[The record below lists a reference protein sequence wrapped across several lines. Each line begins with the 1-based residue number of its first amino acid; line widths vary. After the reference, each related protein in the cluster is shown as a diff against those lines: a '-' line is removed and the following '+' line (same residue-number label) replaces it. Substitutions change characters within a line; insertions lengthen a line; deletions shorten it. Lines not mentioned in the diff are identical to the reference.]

1 MKNNEMKDLEKKM
14 LELKVVRELLDA
26 KTKDGNPMY
35 CYILREIIKVP
46 TPEGIKEREIRV
58 DFAAKDLGG
67 YDMLDIIFMFGEE
80 AFLSV
85 RQEQMI
91 SNEKTGEV
99 TEYMVYEI
107 WNEDLAGTPYVYKV
121 KPMRESDKAKLN
133 VILNKRAL
141 AYEEALKAAEAA
153 AAPEEKAHTD
163 KKQ

>member
-1 MKNNEMKDLEKKM
+1 MKKNDKNQEQAM

-26 KTKDGNPMY
+26 KTKSGEDMY
-35 CYILREIIKVP
+35 CYILREMITVN
-46 TPEGIKEREIRV
+46 GKEREIRV

-67 YDMLDIIFMFGEE
+67 YDMLDIIFMTGEE

-85 RQEQMI
+85 RQEHMTD
-91 SNEKTGEV
+91 EKTGEV

-107 WNEDLAGTPYVYKV
+107 WNEDEDGIPYVYKV

-133 VILNKRAL
+133 VILQKRAL
-141 AYEEALKAAEAA
+141 AYERAQQAAEAA
-153 AAPEEKAHTD
+153 SAAEASATT